1 MVMTRGPRAQIAIPA
16 QGLIEFKDQL
26 AELLEQFGGVT
37 ANDEQNA
44 SISLPE
50 SKSLRADNK
59 TFYFDCGSNP
69 RGIFLRLSEVRS
81 NRYRSSITVPE
92 KFWDQFVVN
101 MREFIEKVENEK
113 ASTATTPVAQAEV
126 KSNDAVPTANQTVV
140 DAAGDAK

>member
-69 RGIFLRLSEVRS
+69 RGIFLRLSEVCYS
-81 NRYRSSITVPE
+81 
-92 KFWDQFVVN
+92 KFLFSF
-101 MREFIEKVENEK
+101 FIL
-113 ASTATTPVAQAEV
+113 SL
-126 KSNDAVPTANQTVV
+126 
-140 DAAGDAK
+140 

>member
-26 AELLEQFGGVT
+26 AELLEQYGGEAATAANEEQDTSVT
-37 ANDEQNA
+37 
-44 SISLPE
+44 LPD

-69 RGIFLRLSEVRS
+69 RGVFLRLSEVRS

-101 MREFIEKVENEK
+101 MKEFIEKIESGKIVPPQQSSEVK
-113 ASTATTPVAQAEV
+113 ASENNAPA
-126 KSNDAVPTANQTVV
+126 SN
-140 DAAGDAK
+140 

>member
-16 QGLIEFKDQL
+16 QGLIEFKDHL
-26 AELLEQFGGVT
+26 AELLEQFGGDAAT
-37 ANDEQNA
+37 AAANEEQNT
-44 SISLPE
+44 SVTLPD

-59 TFYFDCGSNP
+59 TFYFDCGSNS

-101 MREFIEKVENEK
+101 MREFIEKIESGKVVPQPSSEEVK
-113 ASTATTPVAQAEV
+113 ASGENNAPA
-126 KSNDAVPTANQTVV
+126 SN
-140 DAAGDAK
+140 